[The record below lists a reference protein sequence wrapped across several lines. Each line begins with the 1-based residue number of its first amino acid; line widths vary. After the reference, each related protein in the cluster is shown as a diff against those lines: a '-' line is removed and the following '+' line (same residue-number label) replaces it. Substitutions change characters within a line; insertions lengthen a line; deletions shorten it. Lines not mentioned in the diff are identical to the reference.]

1 MITFTKQADG
11 TFLQQGEFT
20 AVPAEVQIKIDDS
33 KPMSTKYTL
42 ANAIDLVK
50 TAIAKKQVKGNVYTI
65 LAVPEKVETDK
76 SAKAPKVVL
85 TPEQKEAAKAVKTAA
100 KAAAK
105 AEKAASKPAAA
116 PKPPRKERKYS
127 DEKFVEIYKASNNS
141 LDEVVKQTGAS
152 RVWAQ
157 RVLVRQGVW
166 VAAPKKEKVV
176 KPEVQLS
183 PEDESRVNAII
194 AASTNVEGAEAQTA
208 AENGQ
213 VAPLTR
219 AQAIKQL
226 RKEQRAANKPVHT
239 PKATKYSKADFIS
252 IYQSNGNSLDAV
264 VKATGASK
272 VWAQRVL
279 VAAGV
284 WVKAEKP
291 AKAQAATTE
300 PAAS

>member
-11 TFLQQGEFT
+11 TWLQQGEFS
-20 AVPAEVQIKIDDS
+20 AAPAEVQIKIDDG
-33 KPMSTKYTL
+33 KPMATKYTL
-42 ANAIDLVK
+42 ANAVELVK
-50 TAIAKKQVKGNVYTI
+50 TAIAKGQVKGSVYTI
-65 LAVPEKVETDK
+65 LGVIEKEAPAKVT
-76 SAKAPKVVL
+76 KAPKVTL
-85 TPEQKEAAKAVKTAA
+85 TPEQKEAAKAAKKAEKDAA
-100 KAAAK
+100 KAA
-105 AEKAASKPAAA
+105 KAASKPAAA

-176 KPEVQLS
+176 KPEVVLTPEEEARVLEISTTAGETPLS
-183 PEDESRVNAII
+183 RKDS
-194 AASTNVEGAEAQTA
+194 
-208 AENGQ
+208 
-213 VAPLTR
+213 
-219 AQAIKQL
+219 IKLL
-226 RKEQRAANKPVHT
+226 RKEQRAANKPVRT
-239 PKATKYSKADFIS
+239 PKATKYSKADFIT
-252 IYQSNGNSLDAV
+252 IYKSNSNSLDAV

-284 WVKAEKP
+284 WVKADKP
-291 AKAQAATTE
+291 AKTQAAATE

>member
-11 TFLQQGEFT
+11 TWLQQGEF
-20 AVPAEVQIKIDDS
+20 AAAPAEVQIKIDDG
-33 KPMSTKYTL
+33 KPMATKYTL
-42 ANAIDLVK
+42 TNALELVK
-50 TAIAKKQVKGNVYTI
+50 TAIAKGQVKGSVYTV
-65 LAVPEKVETDK
+65 LGVPEKEVVTK
-76 SAKAPKVVL
+76 PAKAPKIVL
-85 TPEQKEAAKAVKTAA
+85 TPEQKEAAKAAKTAA

-166 VAAPKKEKVV
+166 IAAPKKEKVV
-176 KPEVQLS
+176 KPVVQLS
-183 PEDESRVNAII
+183 PEEETRLVDIAAGFNETLDESK
-194 AASTNVEGAEAQTA
+194 ETA
-208 AENGQ
+208 DAFTARQ
-213 VAPLTR
+213 RKA
-219 AQAIKQL
+219 AIKQL
-226 RKEQRAANKPVHT
+226 RKEQKAANKPIST
-239 PKATKYSKADFIS
+239 PKATKYVKADFIS
-252 IYQSNGNSLDAV
+252 VYQSNGNSLDAV

-291 AKAQAATTE
+291 AKTQAAATE

>member
-1 MITFTKQADG
+1 MITFTKQTDG
-11 TFLQQGEFT
+11 TFLQQGEF
-20 AVPAEVQIKIDDS
+20 AAAPAEVLIKIDDS

-42 ANAIDLVK
+42 DNALALIK
-50 TAIAKKQVKGNVYTI
+50 TAIDKKQVKGDVYTI
-65 LAVPEKVETDK
+65 LAVVEKIDTPK
-76 SAKAPKVVL
+76 PPKAPKAPKVVL
-85 TPEQKEAAKAVKTAA
+85 TPEE

-105 AEKAASKPAAA
+105 AAKKAEKDAAKAAKPSA
-116 PKPPRKERKYS
+116 PRKERKYS

-176 KPEVQLS
+176 KAEVQLS
-183 PEDESRVNAII
+183 PEDESRVNVII
-194 AASTNVEGAEAQTA
+194 AASTNVEGVEAQTA

-226 RKEQRAANKPVHT
+226 RKEQRAANKPVRT
-239 PKATKYSKADFIS
+239 PKATKYSKADFIT

-284 WVKAEKP
+284 WVKVAKL
-291 AKAQAATTE
+291 AKAQAAATE